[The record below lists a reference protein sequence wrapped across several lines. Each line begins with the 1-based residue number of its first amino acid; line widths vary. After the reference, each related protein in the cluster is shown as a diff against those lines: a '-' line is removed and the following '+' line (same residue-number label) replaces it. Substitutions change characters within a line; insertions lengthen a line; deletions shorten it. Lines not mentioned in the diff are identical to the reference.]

1 MRGFRQLAGVPAG
14 DGAECGE
21 CDADLGVPL
30 ASLALLRPRRRS
42 SVWSAVSELGQAGRQ
57 AGRTV
62 LLLLLLLA
70 LEGGGGTSRA
80 AALGFMGYVVR
91 TGEPPQKAPQ
101 ARLAVVFF
109 ESFHTF
115 RCLERNKEGFYRAEA
130 PITGETKAK
139 WFHIWLI

>member
-1 MRGFRQLAGVPAG
+1 MPAG

-42 SVWSAVSELGQAGRQ
+42 SVWSAVSELRQAGRQ
-57 AGRTV
+57 DGAAAAARAGGRRGDEQSCRARVHGICSSNGRT
-62 LLLLLLLA
+62 A
-70 LEGGGGTSRA
+70 TKGA
-80 AALGFMGYVVR
+80 
-91 TGEPPQKAPQ
+91 TGET
-101 ARLAVVFF
+101 RGGVFF

-115 RCLERNKEGFYRAEA
+115 RCLERHKQGFYRAEA

>member
-1 MRGFRQLAGVPAG
+1 MPAG

-42 SVWSAVSELGQAGRQ
+42 SVWSAVSELQQ

-70 LEGGGGTSRA
+70 LERGGGTSRA
-80 AALGFMGYVVR
+80 SALGFMGYVVR
-91 TGEPPQKAPQ
+91 TREPPQKAPQ
-101 ARLAVVFF
+101 ARLAVGFF
-109 ESFHTF
+109 CFFFSLLTHSAVWKEMRRASMEQNLQLREKPKPGGFTF
-115 RCLERNKEGFYRAEA
+115 GSSNDM
-130 PITGETKAK
+130 TN
-139 WFHIWLI
+139 